1 MNEQIQ
7 NQRTQQE
14 SIESMRKADASQI
27 MALMANE
34 VSLNEQ
40 LKNQKAEM
48 EAKESKLAAETNQI
62 VA

>member
-1 MNEQIQ
+1 
-7 NQRTQQE
+7 
-14 SIESMRKADASQI
+14 MRKADASQI